1 MKGKARAL
9 THRSCLLWWCVPWL
23 LLAGC
28 AGGTIDHAAF
38 TVTEK
43 AVYAERA
50 GQALVADLYQP
61 TAAGRRAA
69 VVVLHGG
76 SWRKGNRSQMNRVA
90 AHLAHA
96 GYVVANVSYRL
107 APAHPYPAALED
119 ARDAVRFLRQRADEL
134 NIDPQR
140 IGAFGYSAGGHLAM
154 LLATAPD
161 AGGSAAYPATGS
173 EIAAVVAGGTPAD
186 LTQFAD
192 SNAVI
197 GFLGAT
203 YEERPELYRLASPIT
218 HAGAGDP
225 PAFLYHGRSD
235 WIVDIEQTRTLAA
248 KLRAAAVPV
257 ELVEYTFGH
266 IAVFLFGNDELEAST
281 RFLDR
286 HLAAAQR

>member
-140 IGAFGYSAGGHLAM
+140 IGAFG
-154 LLATAPD
+154 
-161 AGGSAAYPATGS
+161 
-173 EIAAVVAGGTPAD
+173 
-186 LTQFAD
+186 
-192 SNAVI
+192 
-197 GFLGAT
+197 
-203 YEERPELYRLASPIT
+203 
-218 HAGAGDP
+218 
-225 PAFLYHGRSD
+225 
-235 WIVDIEQTRTLAA
+235 
-248 KLRAAAVPV
+248 
-257 ELVEYTFGH
+257 
-266 IAVFLFGNDELEAST
+266 
-281 RFLDR
+281 
-286 HLAAAQR
+286 